1 MKGKNHT
8 IISIDVE
15 RAFDKIQHSFMIKT
29 LSILGIEGIYLIYE
43 NLISN
48 IIFNREKL
56 KVKIRNKTR
65 MSTLITSFS
74 MVLEFQ
80 A

>member
-8 IISIDVE
+8 IISIDVK

-65 MSTLITSFS
+65 VSTLITSFS